1 MPSPLEPDKTYVC
14 PKCGQNAQIGAH
26 FCEPFVPPEK
36 APPLPKARSGST
48 PVKPRVLYLAAG
60 LFVLVLVLWRWVGPA
75 SLVLLA
81 LGLLGWLLWG
91 QPRTGKGNQAKHAAK
106 SPGSGLEN
114 KDLSTDSKSDSK
126 TPPPDPPA
134 KSKR

>member
-1 MPSPLEPDKTYVC
+1 
-14 PKCGQNAQIGAH
+14 
-26 FCEPFVPPEK
+26 
-36 APPLPKARSGST
+36 
-48 PVKPRVLYLAAG
+48 VKPRVLYLAAG